1 MSPLTRERPKALCP
15 VGGVALVDRALAAL
29 SPLAGTLAVNAHH
42 LADQLADHIARAHGD
57 AVHLSLE
64 PELLGTG
71 GALGALREWID
82 GRAVVIVNAD
92 AVHDASLAALV
103 TDWDGERIRFLLAEP
118 AGTAFAAGVRL
129 CGVLMPWAAVAEL
142 PVEPLSVHERVWAP
156 WAAAGRVEAVDGYE
170 GPWFDCGSP
179 ASYLAANLWSA
190 GGGSVID
197 ATADVRGEVRRSV
210 VWDGATVTAGE
221 RLVDAIRTTQGRTVL
236 VRWRRTG
243 DAATTAGQ
251 WTSSPPTPP
260 ASPPSWRSSTTA
272 PAPHPPS

>member
-1 MSPLTRERPKALCP
+1 M
-15 VGGVALVDRALAAL
+15 GGVTLVDRALAAL
-29 SPLAGTLAVNAHH
+29 SPLTASVAVNAHH
-42 LADQLADHIARAHGD
+42 LADQLAAYIAQAHGD

-71 GALGALREWID
+71 GALGALRDWID
-82 GRAVVIVNAD
+82 GRAVVVVNAD
-92 AVHDASLAALV
+92 AVHAAPLRSLA

-118 AGTAFAAGVRL
+118 AGTAFAPGVRL

-142 PVEPLSVHERVWAP
+142 SAEPLSVYERVWAP
-156 WAAAGRVEAVDGYE
+156 WAAAGRVEVVAGYE
-170 GPWFDCGSP
+170 GPWFDCGTP
-179 ASYLAANLWSA
+179 ASYLGANLWSA

-197 ATADVRGEVRRSV
+197 ATADVRGEVTRSV

-221 RLVDAIRTTQGRTVL
+221 RLVDAIRTTKGRTVL
-236 VRWRRTG
+236 VRWRRGG

-260 ASPPSWRSSTTA
+260 ANPPSWRSSTTG
-272 PAPHPPS
+272 PAPLPSS